1 MEYYIIAFIF
11 FYIFLLLA
19 RQSCE
24 YESAFFAIGI
34 APLVFLA
41 VFRGNV
47 GTDTST
53 YLEIIRAT
61 SESTELVT
69 IEPLFYG
76 LSAGLMFLF
85 NNERVVLAVFGVLI
99 TLILFAASSKLEKSG
114 TVFGTCVIPIFYQ
127 AMTMNGVRYGLSF
140 SIVVLATVFF
150 LHGYRKSFFF
160 IALLAGLIHVSGL
173 MLALLFY
180 VFFAKNIK
188 LRMFFIILLAGIL
201 LSVFFSDIILTKLP
215 NYMDFKSPSIFS
227 GVSIFL
233 LSLLA
238 IYVLGNVEGAGFY
251 FSFRAFLI
259 IFIVVSSFILSK
271 FSYAGLRFQSLILF
285 LIFLVMQ
292 YKIASENIVVKNKNY
307 MILIFIGLL
316 GLGFN
321 FNNYINETPDN
332 ESPFIPYSFVWIEQS
347 DGLN

>member
-1 MEYYIIAFIF
+1 MEYYILAFIF
-11 FYIFLLLA
+11 FYIFIFLA
-19 RQSCE
+19 RQACE
-24 YESAFFAIGI
+24 YEPIFFIIGI
-34 APLVFLA
+34 APLAFLA

-47 GTDTST
+47 GTDTSA

-61 SESTELVT
+61 SESTELVS

-85 NNERVVLAVFGVLI
+85 NNEKVVLAVFGVLI
-99 TLILFAASSKLEKSG
+99 TLILLAASSKLEKSG
-114 TVFGTCVIPIFYQ
+114 TVFGACVIPIFYQ

-140 SIVVLATVFF
+140 SIVVFATVFF

-160 IALLAGLIHVSGL
+160 IALLAGLIHLSGL
-173 MLALLFY
+173 MLAFLFY
-180 VFFAKNIK
+180 IFFVKTIK
-188 LRMFFIILLAGIL
+188 LQMFFMVLLTGLLLA
-201 LSVFFSDIILTKLP
+201 VFFSDIILTKIP
-215 NYMDFKSPSIFS
+215 SYMDFKSPSIFS
-227 GVSIFL
+227 GTSIFL

-238 IYVLGNVEGAGFY
+238 IYVLGNLEGVGFY
-251 FSFRAFLI
+251 LSFRAFWI
-259 IFIVVSSFILSK
+259 IFIVISSFVLSK

-292 YKIASENIVVKNKNY
+292 YKIASENIVVKNRNY

-321 FNNYINETPDN
+321 FNNYINEEPDG
-332 ESPFIPYSFVWIEQS
+332 ESPFIPFKFVWAEQS